1 MNKKLILKTT
11 IFINMFLFLIC
22 IYSFFAYNNNSKYFN
37 YGWSNKFDFVSIT
50 IDTPFKYFSLCSF
63 IIGFNISEVF
73 LNELANPFIVF
84 STYNPYKNNIQ
95 EFTRFELEL
104 YSNIIYFI
112 QVFKTFLKIAV
123 TISQVDIAIISL
135 LSSQGTAFIV
145 IRILLNDKTFNN
157 QNNYIEVPNYNSI
170 NI

>member
-1 MNKKLILKTT
+1 MKL
-11 IFINMFLFLIC
+11 
-22 IYSFFAYNNNSKYFN
+22 
-37 YGWSNKFDFVSIT
+37 
-50 IDTPFKYFSLCSF
+50 
-63 IIGFNISEVF
+63 
-73 LNELANPFIVF
+73 
-84 STYNPYKNNIQ
+84 
-95 EFTRFELEL
+95 
-104 YSNIIYFI
+104 
-112 QVFKTFLKIAV
+112 KTFLKIAV